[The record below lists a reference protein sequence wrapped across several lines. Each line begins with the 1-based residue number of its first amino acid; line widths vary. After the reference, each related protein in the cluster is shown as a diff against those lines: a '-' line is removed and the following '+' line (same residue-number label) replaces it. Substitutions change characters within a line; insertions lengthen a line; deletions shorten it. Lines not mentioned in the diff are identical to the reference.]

1 MCADLHLRSAAIR
14 IFGKGEWSL
23 RRNHSYFA
31 RTAVVH
37 DEPSMPETGVTQEI
51 IVDCPYCNH
60 AWRADPRW
68 IASPCPNCGQMVYRY
83 MDPKH
88 D

>member
-1 MCADLHLRSAAIR
+1 MES
-14 IFGKGEWSL
+14 S
-23 RRNHSYFA
+23 
-31 RTAVVH
+31 V
-37 DEPSMPETGVTQEI
+37 TGDEI

-60 AWRADPRW
+60 AWKAEARW
-68 IASPCPNCGQMVYRY
+68 ISGPCPNCGRMVYRY

>member
-1 MCADLHLRSAAIR
+1 M
-14 IFGKGEWSL
+14 
-23 RRNHSYFA
+23 YFA
-31 RTAVVH
+31 RDVVVH
-37 DEPSMPETGVTQEI
+37 DEPSMPETGVPDEI

-60 AWRADPRW
+60 AWKADPRW
-68 IASPCPNCGQMVYRY
+68 ISSPCPNCGRMVYRY